1 MATVATLGADCM
13 YTNKHQ
19 KLALCVTAVEPT
31 MIAHDHGVEPT
42 MIAHDHGV
50 EPTMIAHDHGVEPT
64 RKRPRA
70 MSDTAFARIHKL
82 FSPRFLELQQAYV
95 RNIFGIIEILE
106 KTPAYRRT

>member
-1 MATVATLGADCM
+1 MATVATLGASCI

-19 KLALCVTAVEPT
+19 KLALCVTA
-31 MIAHDHGVEPT
+31 VEPT

-95 RNIFGIIEILE
+95 RNIFCIIEILE

>member
-1 MATVATLGADCM
+1 MATVATLFASCI

-19 KLALCVTAVEPT
+19 KLALCVTA
-31 MIAHDHGVEPT
+31 
-42 MIAHDHGV
+42 V

-95 RNIFGIIEILE
+95 RNIFCIIEILE

>member
-1 MATVATLGADCM
+1 MIAHDHG
-13 YTNKHQ
+13 
-19 KLALCVTAVEPT
+19 VEPT
-31 MIAHDHGVEPT
+31 MIAHDHGEEPT

-95 RNIFGIIEILE
+95 LNIFCIIEILE